1 MGEPGGLPSMGSYRV
16 GTNWSDLAAAA
27 ADHLYLMW
35 LLIKLDLNLIMLDL
49 TVCFL
54 FVPSLSFFHDLSI
67 FFIGLL
73 FVVICFIFVVASGC
87 FLVAQLVKNLLAIR
101 KTWVGSLGWKDPL
114 EKGTATQSSILV
126 ERIPWTGQARRV
138 GHDWIL
144 FPFTFQDVS
153 YQYLSYCNVSS
164 SDIIPHP
171 IWYNG
176 EGNGT
181 SLQYSGLENPVDRG
195 AWGAAVYGVA
205 QSRTRLK
212 RLSSSSS
219 SSI

>member
-1 MGEPGGLPSMGSYRV
+1 
-16 GTNWSDLAAAA
+16 
-27 ADHLYLMW
+27 
-35 LLIKLDLNLIMLDL
+35 MLDL

-73 FVVICFIFVVASGC
+73 SVVICFIFVVASGC

-138 GHDWIL
+138 GRD
-144 FPFTFQDVS
+144 
-153 YQYLSYCNVSS
+153 
-164 SDIIPHP
+164 
-171 IWYNG
+171 
-176 EGNGT
+176 
-181 SLQYSGLENPVDRG
+181 
-195 AWGAAVYGVA
+195 
-205 QSRTRLK
+205 
-212 RLSSSSS
+212 
-219 SSI
+219 